1 MPYTV
6 AIVGR
11 PNVGKSSLFNRLIGT
26 RLSITDD
33 APGVTRD
40 RIYAKSEWLTRT
52 FAVIDTGGIEIGD
65 APFLEQIKQ
74 QALVAINE
82 ANLIVFVVDSRSGLT
97 DDDNVIAKMLYQTD
111 KKVIVAVNKVDNIE
125 LKTSIYEFYGLGF
138 GDPIAISSHHGIG
151 MGELLD
157 QIVENMPEE
166 TENFDDDDVIKL
178 AVIGYP
184 NVGKSSLTNAILG
197 QERVI
202 VSEIAGTTRD
212 AVDTPFVKDGKD
224 YVIIDTA
231 GIKKRGQVYESTEK
245 YSVLR
250 AVSAIERSDIG
261 LVVIDGSRDLIA
273 QDKHVAGYLQDYSR
287 GAVIV
292 VNKWDI
298 VEKDEKTMKKMTEDI
313 YDELKFL
320 TFAEICF
327 VSAKDNKRISTI
339 FTAVDKAYENFN
351 KRIPTNIINDI
362 LLDSVSMN
370 PPAAFNQGKAK
381 FSYVTQVS
389 TKPPTFVIFV
399 NDPNYVHFSY
409 LRYLENQFRKAF
421 DFTGSPI
428 KLILRKKD

>member
-82 ANLIVFVVDSRSGLT
+82 ADLIVFVVDSRSGLT

-157 QIVENMPEE
+157 QIVDNMPEE
-166 TENFDDDDVIKL
+166 TENFNDDDVIKL

-184 NVGKSSLTNAILG
+184 NVGKSSLTNSILG

-224 YVIIDTA
+224 YIIIDTA

-261 LVVIDGSRDLIA
+261 LVVLDGSRDLIA

-370 PPAAFNQGKAK
+370 PP
-381 FSYVTQVS
+381 
-389 TKPPTFVIFV
+389 
-399 NDPNYVHFSY
+399 
-409 LRYLENQFRKAF
+409 
-421 DFTGSPI
+421 
-428 KLILRKKD
+428 

>member
-273 QDKHVAGYLQDYSR
+273 
-287 GAVIV
+287 
-292 VNKWDI
+292 
-298 VEKDEKTMKKMTEDI
+298 
-313 YDELKFL
+313 
-320 TFAEICF
+320 
-327 VSAKDNKRISTI
+327 
-339 FTAVDKAYENFN
+339 
-351 KRIPTNIINDI
+351 
-362 LLDSVSMN
+362 
-370 PPAAFNQGKAK
+370 
-381 FSYVTQVS
+381 
-389 TKPPTFVIFV
+389 
-399 NDPNYVHFSY
+399 
-409 LRYLENQFRKAF
+409 
-421 DFTGSPI
+421 
-428 KLILRKKD
+428 